1 MKTSKI
7 GFLCR
12 LSDRIYD
19 NAKKANEPIFKK
31 GVKGIEIKSSYS
43 QMTIDFDDYPELKP
57 VAEKLCDYLVK
68 SEKSKQDEIK
78 LEIVK
83 VLGND

>member
-1 MKTSKI
+1 MKTREI
-7 GFLCR
+7 GCLCG

-19 NAKKANEPIFKK
+19 NAKKANNGIFE
-31 GVKGIEIKSSYS
+31 KGIKKITINSEYDNII
-43 QMTIDFDDYPELKP
+43 IDFDDYPELKP
-57 VAEKLCDYLVK
+57 VAEKLCNYLVK

-83 VLGND
+83 FLG

>member
-1 MKTSKI
+1 MKTREI
-7 GFLCR
+7 GFLCG
-12 LSDRIYD
+12 LSDRFYN
-19 NAKKANEPIFKK
+19 NAQKANEPAMKEGLRSIT
-31 GVKGIEIKSSYS
+31 IDSRYS
-43 QMTIDFDDYPELKP
+43 KITIDFDDYPELKP

-83 VLGND
+83 LLVK

>member
-1 MKTSKI
+1 METSKI
-7 GFLCR
+7 GWLCR
-12 LSDRIYD
+12 LSDRVYD
-19 NAKKANEPIFKK
+19 NARKAEGGNFKK
-31 GVKGIEIKSSYS
+31 EIKGLVIDSRYS
-43 QMTIDFDDYPELKP
+43 NLNIDFDDYPELRP

-83 VLGND
+83 LLGK

>member
-1 MKTSKI
+1 METSKI

-12 LSDRIYD
+12 LSDRVYD
-19 NAKKANEPIFKK
+19 NAKTVNAPIFRKEIK
-31 GVKGIEIKSSYS
+31 GVTINSSYS
-43 QMTIDFDDYPELKP
+43 KVTIDFDDYPELKA

-83 VLGND
+83 LLGK

>member
-1 MKTSKI
+1 METSKI

-19 NAKKANEPIFKK
+19 NAKKANNGIFKK
-31 GVKGIEIKSSYS
+31 GIKKITINSEYGNII
-43 QMTIDFDDYPELKP
+43 IDFDDYPELKP

-78 LEIVK
+78 FEIVK
-83 VLGND
+83 LLGK

>member
-1 MKTSKI
+1 METSEI
-7 GFLCR
+7 EFLCV
-12 LSDRIYD
+12 LSDRFHK
-19 NAKKANEPIFKK
+19 NAEKANEPAMKEGFRSI
-31 GVKGIEIKSSYS
+31 VIDSRYS
-43 QMTIDFDDYPELKP
+43 KITIDFDDYPELKP

-83 VLGND
+83 LLGK

>member
-1 MKTSKI
+1 MKTREIQS
-7 GFLCR
+7 LCG

-19 NAKKANEPIFKK
+19 NAEKSKNPIFTE
-31 GVKGIEIKSSYS
+31 GIKELIINSRYS
-43 QMTIDFDDYPELKP
+43 NLTIDFDDYPELKP

-78 LEIVK
+78 LEIVEL
-83 VLGND
+83 LGK